1 MSSGGDAIGED
12 LGLVGGEGSG
22 ASSSGSNSGADSE
35 TSGAGDVERE
45 SSVVAEALDWN
56 WEDMN
61 RDGNKIERRIPM
73 KLEVGSQRR
82 KERVRNGG
90 WAVRRTA
97 DARER
102 TGEGGERE
110 ERTKAWELPGR
121 G

>member
-61 RDGNKIERRIPM
+61 RGGNKIESRIPM
-73 KLEVGSQRR
+73 KIQRS
-82 KERVRNGG
+82 EQGAGV
-90 WAVRRTA
+90 
-97 DARER
+97 
-102 TGEGGERE
+102 
-110 ERTKAWELPGR
+110 
-121 G
+121 